1 MTSISWSPQQNEA
14 LSKAAAWLRLRYAPT
29 FYLAGYAGTG
39 KSTLALHVAA
49 QERGEVRFAAFT
61 GKAAR
66 VMRSK
71 GCRGAKTIHSMIY
84 KAQTDAEGRTLRDFP
99 TACQCWSWA
108 IRHSCRR
115 SRAKATSP
123 AATPTTC

>member
-1 MTSISWSPQQNEA
+1 MQWSPQQNEA

-39 KSTLALHVAA
+39 KSTLAMHIAREENGKVK
-49 QERGEVRFAAFT
+49 FAAFT

-71 GCRGAKTIHSMIY
+71 GCVGAKTIHSLIY
-84 KAQTDAEGRTLRDFP
+84 
-99 TACQCWSWA
+99 
-108 IRHSCRR
+108 
-115 SRAKATSP
+115 
-123 AATPTTC
+123 